1 MKIALVNTLYYP
13 YQIGGAEKCVQLLAE
28 GLVQE
33 GHDAFV
39 ITLDKP
45 EESLKQDI
53 VNGVRVYRTPLRSIY
68 WPFDDSKKKPN
79 VAFRAI
85 WHYLDRYNKKMGNMV
100 YEILRQERP
109 DIVHTHNL
117 VGFSVSAWDA
127 AKSLGLPLLHTLHDY
142 SLICPKGMYR
152 NGRNCPS
159 LCKTCNI
166 FSRIKRVRSQK
177 VDLAVGVSKFT
188 LNKHVEQGFFLGSKH
203 DFIYNPVPV
212 VDKISINKLK
222 SEAEFCI
229 GYLGRLAP
237 NKGVEDIID
246 AIKVLKHDVPIKLF
260 VAGSGK
266 IDYEQTLHKRAEGLP
281 IEFLGYAKPEDL
293 FKLIHCLVVS
303 SRWHEPF
310 GLIII
315 ESYAYTVPVIASN
328 HGGIPEIVDEGQTGW
343 LYDPDIPGDLERA
356 ITKAFMNKD
365 RILEMGRMGRE
376 KVKNFTVERH
386 VQRYLTWYKKLASEA
401 KT

>member
-13 YQIGGAEKCVQLLAE
+13 YQIGGAEKAVQLLAE
-28 GLVQE
+28 GLVQG

-53 VNGVRVYRTPLRSIY
+53 VNGVRVYRTPLHSIY

-79 VAFRAI
+79 IALRAI
-85 WHYLDRYNKKMGNMV
+85 WHYLDRYNKKMGSMV
-100 YEILRQERP
+100 YEILRKERP
-109 DIVHTHNL
+109 DVVHTNNI

-159 LCKTCNI
+159 LCKMCSI
-166 FSRIKRVRSQK
+166 FSGIKRVHSQK

-188 LNKHVEQGFFLGSKH
+188 LNKHLEYGFFPTSKH
-203 DFIYNPVPV
+203 DFIYNPVLLA
-212 VDKISINKLK
+212 DKIPINKLK
-222 SEAEFCI
+222 NEAEFCI

-246 AIKVLKHDVPIKLF
+246 AVRELKKEFPVKLF

-266 IDYEQTLHKRAEGLP
+266 KDYEITLRKRAEGLSVD
-281 IEFLGYAKPEDL
+281 FLGHIKPEDL

-303 SRWHEPF
+303 SRWLEPF
-310 GLIII
+310 GLVIV
-315 ESYAYTVPVIASN
+315 ESYVYAVPVIASN
-328 HGGIPEIVDEGQTGW
+328 RGGIPEIVDEGQTGW
-343 LYDPDIPGDLERA
+343 LYDPDISGDLKRV

-376 KVKNFTVERH
+376 KVKNFTVKRH
-386 VQRYLTWYKKLASEA
+386 VQRYLTSYEKLAIEA